1 MNAVANTL
9 VNEFKAEIRK
19 LLVQEKSKSQ
29 FGVEV
34 TRLRYVQFLF
44 LCYAYSID
52 TPTDFI

>member
-44 LCYAYSID
+44 LVLCLQH
-52 TPTDFI
+52 